1 MQPRREL
8 SLDELPPALARKLSF
23 ERAAP
28 RRLRR
33 DDVPA
38 EAREVLGNVW
48 DAVVAEV
55 WDEVA
60 GTPRRKVFDKERMAE
75 VLGRVTGTLQQGERA
90 LIVAAVYYP
99 LPGDAGWKHAAMAG
113 AGSAGAAAAGGLAVV
128 GSAGTGAA
136 VAITTAVVGE
146 LFETYAA
153 ASTRTIQ
160 YRRAQRSPDP
170 ALVAADL
177 AEALGW
183 EDGHGRRL
191 DREMTTRALGWL
203 SRTVTTR
210 AGARL
215 ARGLL
220 PVAGAVAAGGLASR
234 DVLRVARLELRPP
247 AEDEL
252 ARLAG
257 DLVDEGHDGG
267 EPFRDAA
274 HLLPPPP
281 PPPPR

>member
-1 MQPRREL
+1 MASHRAL
-8 SLDELPPALARKLSF
+8 SLDELPPALADKLRF
-23 ERAAP
+23 DRAAP
-28 RRLRR
+28 KRLRR
-33 DDVPA
+33 DEVPA

-60 GTPRRKVFDKERMAE
+60 GTPRRKLFDRDRVAA
-75 VLGRVTGTLQQGERA
+75 VLARVAGTLQQGERA

-99 LPGDAGWKHAAMAG
+99 LPGDSGWKQAAAAG
-113 AGSAGAAAAGGLAVV
+113 VGSAGAAAAGGLAVV

-136 VAITTAVVGE
+136 VAVTTAVVGE

-153 ASTRTIQ
+153 ASARTQQ

-183 EDGHGRRL
+183 EDGHGRRM
-191 DREMTTRALGWL
+191 DRELTTRALGWL

-210 AGARL
+210 TGARL

-220 PVAGAVAAGGLASR
+220 PVAGAVASGSLASR

-257 DLVDEGHDGG
+257 ALADEAPVD
-267 EPFRDAA
+267 PFAEQGRF
-274 HLLPPPP
+274 LPPPP
-281 PPPPR
+281 PAG